1 MVFVASGQGVG
12 TFDGDTWHYP
22 PSLRWP
28 VNDIEIA
35 RDSRLWMATDR
46 GVAVY
51 DGARVR
57 RLDVRRGLLENQIED
72 VAIDHFGRVWV
83 RGSRGLTIVTP

>member
-1 MVFVASGQGVG
+1 M
-12 TFDGDTWHYP
+12 
-22 PSLRWP
+22 

-46 GVAVY
+46 GVAVF

-72 VAIDHFGRVWV
+72 LVIDHVGRLWL
-83 RGSRGLTIVTP
+83 RGARGLTVVTP